1 MIKKPQNGAGEK
13 TEIPTSV
20 NDTRLQLTIIEE
32 KIENLRIQYEQ
43 FFSGALKL
51 PPDKLNQQV
60 QRELRDL
67 QKKPLKNS
75 ALNFKARAVRTRY
88 LTLATYWQR
97 VFQAR
102 DAGTYIK
109 DVFKANLREQ
119 MEQEE
124 RRSETRAGKAEKAL
138 QELFHSYQTA
148 LEQVGGKGRDL
159 NFQDFQQSIMRRSK
173 ELKERSGG
181 KKVSFKVV
189 VKDGKV
195 TVQAIAREH

>member
-1 MIKKPQNGAGEK
+1 MIKKPQNSAGERA
-13 TEIPTSV
+13 EIPASIA
-20 NDTRLQLTIIEE
+20 DTRIQLAILEE

-88 LTLATYWQR
+88 ATLATYWQR

-119 MEQEE
+119 IEQEE

-148 LEQVGGKGRDL
+148 LEQVGGKRDL

-195 TVQAIAREH
+195 TVQAVARER